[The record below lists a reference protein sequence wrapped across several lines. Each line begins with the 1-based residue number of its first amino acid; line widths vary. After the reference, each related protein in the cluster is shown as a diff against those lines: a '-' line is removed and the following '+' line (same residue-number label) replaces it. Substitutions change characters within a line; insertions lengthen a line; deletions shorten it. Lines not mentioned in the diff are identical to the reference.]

1 MVLNIIALVLSAAAL
16 GFSIFVYIRH
26 DKRLKPL
33 ELEIAQH
40 QVNEI
45 HEQEAAKAI
54 ANLDARS
61 RYVKPGNLF
70 VTITNNGQASASNVQ
85 VEVLENAEQFPLKH
99 IVVRQ
104 KRYGCG
110 RDFYECKA
118 DINALQ

>member
-1 MVLNIIALVLSAAAL
+1 MVLNIIALVFSAAAL

-54 ANLDARS
+54 ANLNARS
-61 RYVKPGNLF
+61 RYVA
-70 VTITNNGQASASNVQ
+70 GQ
-85 VEVLENAEQFPLKH
+85 F
-99 IVVRQ
+99 I
-104 KRYGCG
+104 
-110 RDFYECKA
+110 RDNHKQWTGLC
-118 DINALQ
+118 I